1 MTDNKTKT
9 SEINILH
16 LSDLHY
22 DSSKPKDTQIVL
34 DALWKD
40 LDHFPNIDLILFT
53 GDLVKIGDKKDDFK
67 RAYEVF
73 IDPLLQKTK
82 LTRNEFFIVPG
93 NHDMQMKAIDSITE
107 EGLRTA
113 LIDRETLNAFLDKEI
128 EKDFPH
134 IERLDHFNAFKS
146 QFHSTHTITS
156 NKLFSTHI
164 LQKNSA
170 KIGIAC
176 LNSSWRATGKADGY
190 DNGKLLIGERQI
202 YDAFQDIKDCNIK
215 IALFHHALDW
225 LSEYDLGDAKKM
237 LYREFDLIFCGHLH
251 DPNLELV
258 QNFGNQTL
266 LIQSGCLYKGRSYY
280 IGYSAFQLDVQKAE
294 GTIYLRTYFDDRH
307 EFDRALN
314 KCKDGQ
320 VSVKLIRK
328 NGDDENESNSSEK
341 KGSKMKVKIGKV
353 GGGVIIGEEIA
364 INTEIKNDEH
374 RSRDTSMDVD
384 IGTVGEEV
392 EVGGYIKKKLER

>member
-22 DSSKPKDTQIVL
+22 DSSKPRDTQIVL

-40 LDHFPNIDLILFT
+40 LDHFPDIDFILFT
-53 GDLVKIGDKKDDFK
+53 GDLVKIGDKKDDFDS
-67 RAYEVF
+67 AYEVF
-73 IDPLLQKTK
+73 IDPLLQKTQ
-82 LTRNEFFIVPG
+82 LTRDEFFIVPG
-93 NHDMQMKAIDSITE
+93 NHDMQMGAIDPITE

-164 LQKNSA
+164 LQKSSA

-176 LNSSWRATGKADGY
+176 LNSSWRATGKGSSHDK
-190 DNGKLLIGERQI
+190 GKLLIGERQI

-237 LYREFDLIFCGHLH
+237 FYREFDLIFCGHLH

-266 LIQSGCLYKGRSYY
+266 LIQSGCLYKGRSFYNGFS
-280 IGYSAFQLDVQKAE
+280 ILHLDAPKGE
-294 GTIYLRTYFDDRH
+294 GTIHLRTYFDDRH
-307 EFDRALN
+307 EFDKALN

-320 VSVKLIRK
+320 VSIKLK
-328 NGDDENESNSSEK
+328 SEK
-341 KGSKMKVKIGKV
+341 EERPLDEDPNKTKKSTENNTTQKNDPVIKI
-353 GGGVIIGEEIA
+353 A
-364 INTEIKNDEH
+364 EIKHAEG
-374 RSRDTSMDVD
+374 D
-384 IGTVGEEV
+384 IITIGDST
-392 EVGGYIKKKLER
+392 YNF